1 MVLCHCLGVSWTL
14 NMTCSVC
21 NPSHADDG
29 HQTQNVTIPKTVKV
43 WQAEFWPLVWL
54 APPGPESI
62 KPTVYSKQS
71 LEQDDKM
78 YK

>member
-1 MVLCHCLGVSWTL
+1 MVLCLCLGVSWTL

-54 APPGPESI
+54 APPSPESI

>member
-1 MVLCHCLGVSWTL
+1 
-14 NMTCSVC
+14 MTCSVC

-29 HQTQNVTIPKTVKV
+29 HQTQNVAILKAVKV

-54 APPGPESI
+54 APLAPKSI
-62 KPTVYSKQS
+62 KPMVYIKQS
-71 LEQDDKM
+71 LEQGDKM